1 MRVFL
6 LILVLLLSSCA
17 STQTEK
23 QKEDRKKLTIIR
35 TIGCAVVPTCIVPE
49 NKMNYYI
56 HYQGGAG
63 GDFLRVCLWL
73 LLNPK
78 LEIDWDTTEDL
89 EETIG
94 VK

>member
-35 TIGCAVVPTCIVPE
+35 TIGCVVVPTLPTCIAPG
-49 NKMNYYI
+49 K
-56 HYQGGAG
+56 
-63 GDFLRVCLWL
+63 
-73 LLNPK
+73 
-78 LEIDWDTTEDL
+78 
-89 EETIG
+89 
-94 VK
+94 

>member
-1 MRVFL
+1 
-6 LILVLLLSSCA
+6 
-17 STQTEK
+17 
-23 QKEDRKKLTIIR
+23 
-35 TIGCAVVPTCIVPE
+35 
-49 NKMNYYI
+49 MNYYI

-94 VK
+94 VKGRILLQSKYLVC